1 MGALQVAW
9 LALGVRVTL
18 QGWRDRWES
27 AQEEARQRDV
37 RRAECRARWLQGHP
51 ELAARAV
58 QVKQMR
64 GGMSEE
70 ERGEWLRSS
79 RLLREWGWSSRWDG
93 PGCGWGW
100 EEAAGGGYSIMQAQA
115 EARGREQALARGGSG
130 GPLRARV
137 EGNAQVTLAQAQAQA
152 RALVVAQ
159 AVAQAGEHTDRL
171 YQAQTWAQARGQA
184 ECRRVMADRTRAQI
198 QAKAQGM
205 TVSQGQV
212 AGQGYTVAQAKVSMH
227 MVGVASKVETMVAE
241 QGGWRQPRCRMS

>member
-1 MGALQVAW
+1 MRRLVGALQVAW

-27 AQEEARQRDV
+27 AQEGAMQRDV

-115 EARGREQALARGGSG
+115 GARGRAPEQARYRYSIFQSAYYTRIRIKRINTVLIR
-130 GPLRARV
+130 
-137 EGNAQVTLAQAQAQA
+137 QVLIDLGASCII
-152 RALVVAQ
+152 
-159 AVAQAGEHTDRL
+159 DR
-171 YQAQTWAQARGQA
+171 
-184 ECRRVMADRTRAQI
+184 
-198 QAKAQGM
+198 
-205 TVSQGQV
+205 S
-212 AGQGYTVAQAKVSMH
+212 
-227 MVGVASKVETMVAE
+227 
-241 QGGWRQPRCRMS
+241 